1 MITTLVTIEKPQ
13 LQQAVQQYLPIITT
27 MIIGLIISFILKTY
41 FSVDRFDKHQQFI
54 YNDSSDHNEEN

>member
-1 MITTLVTIEKPQ
+1 MFPSN
-13 LQQAVQQYLPIITT
+13 
-27 MIIGLIISFILKTY
+27 ISFILRTY